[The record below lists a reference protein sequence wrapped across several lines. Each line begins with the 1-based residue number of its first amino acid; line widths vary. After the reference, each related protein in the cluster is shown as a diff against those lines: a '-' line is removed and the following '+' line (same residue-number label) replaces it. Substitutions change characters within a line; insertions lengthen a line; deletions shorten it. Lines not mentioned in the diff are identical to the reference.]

1 MGELVR
7 TGADA
12 MVKWTTITL
21 LTVFAMGFVS
31 PLPAGLVGLWEF
43 EDGAAPGTATVGNDL
58 IVNDVNGTIV
68 PVEGLT
74 GSDGAV
80 EIGVGDS
87 FSLNHDIAPNGG
99 SSGYVNQFT
108 VVYDLFLPTSTDAT
122 WRSLLQT
129 TTAPDGND
137 GDYFV
142 STSNML
148 GVSSINYTEQTLA
161 ADAWYRIVFSADI
174 GANID
179 GGDPPS
185 SFLTTVTDTLGSSW
199 TFRHASQDL
208 DGRHSLYSTA
218 NDNIVHFFADN
229 DGEDNLVTVTNLA
242 LFDVPLT
249 QAESVALGPPGAMI
263 PEPSSFFLLLSAILG
278 LLAVARRR

>member
-1 MGELVR
+1 M
-7 TGADA
+7 T
-12 MVKWTTITL
+12 KWTTIAL
-21 LTVFAMGFVS
+21 LIILSMCFVS
-31 PLPAGLVGLWEF
+31 PLSAGLVGLWEF
-43 EDGAAPGTATVGNDL
+43 EDDAAPAKATVGNDL
-58 IVNDVNGTIV
+58 IVNNTNGTIV
-68 PVEGLT
+68 PVEGLS
-74 GSDGAV
+74 GADGAV
-80 EIGVGDS
+80 QIGVGDS

-99 SSGYVNQFT
+99 SSAYVNQFT
-108 VVYDLFLPTSTDAT
+108 VVYDLFLPPSTDST

-142 STSNML
+142 STSNLL
-148 GVSSINYTEQTLA
+148 GVSSISYTDQALA

-179 GGDPPS
+179 GGDPSS
-185 SFLTTVTDTLGSSW
+185 SFLTTVTDTSGSSW

-208 DGRHSLYSTA
+208 DGRHALYSTV
-218 NDNIVHFFADN
+218 NDNIVHFFADD

-263 PEPSSFFLLLSAILG
+263 PEPSSLVLLLSAGLG